1 MHHTV
6 HVFPVYRTYVSDR
19 FEKDLVPQ
27 MLNVLGTGEMA
38 GNNEGILQ
46 VLGGIYNSTWRLTN

>member
-6 HVFPVYRTYVSDR
+6 HVFTVYRIYACDR
-19 FEKDLVPQ
+19 FEEDLVTE
-27 MLNVLGTGEMA
+27 MLNVLGTGEIA

-46 VLGGIYNSTWRLTN
+46 VLGGIYDSKWRLTN